1 MRMLPILALLIWT
14 PLFGQSPQTSPLTD
28 GEKRQVIGQ
37 LHELRSA
44 RDEIK
49 TLESYV
55 DRDKEQDGRE
65 RANSDRAL
73 ELEKRATGIA
83 ERERDLHKEKADLY
97 EQLYRSV
104 TKKPG
109 VGCRILRVVTLGIH
123 RCN

>member
-1 MRMLPILALLIWT
+1 LALLIWT
-14 PLFGQSPQTSPLTD
+14 PLFGQSPQNSPLTD

-37 LHELRSA
+37 LYELRSA

-55 DRDKEQDGRE
+55 DRDRAQDVRE
-65 RANSDRAL
+65 KKNADRAL
-73 ELEKRATGIA
+73 ELEKQATGIA
-83 ERERDLHKEKADLY
+83 ERERDLQKEKADLY

-109 VGCRILRVVTLGIH
+109 AGCRILRALTLGIH